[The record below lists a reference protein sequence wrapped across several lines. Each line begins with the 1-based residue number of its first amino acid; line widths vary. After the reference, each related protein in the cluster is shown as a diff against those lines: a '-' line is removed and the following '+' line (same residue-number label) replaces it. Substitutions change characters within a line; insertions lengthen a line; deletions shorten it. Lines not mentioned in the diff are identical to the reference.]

1 MVKLMD
7 LNPGYYLMKSEQP
20 LSKAKASSSF
30 AQKELDKAEK
40 KFEQFEQEIKDCT
53 LDRMNAAPK
62 LETEQQTKISTREA
76 QKADGIWLKPERIQG
91 PGVDPKTGKAEKFN
105 EKFRAEYNYKTE
117 YVKFIAE
124 NKEIIGESLEMWT
137 KPFPGMNAEFWR
149 VPVNTVVWGPR
160 HLAEQIKGA
169 SYHRLRMDENK
180 VVGHNAAGTM
190 TGQLIV
196 DNIVQRLDA
205 IPVSDKKSI
214 FMGAGGF

>member
-1 MVKLMD
+1 
-7 LNPGYYLMKSEQP
+7 MKSEQT
-20 LSKAKASSSF
+20 LSKAKASNSF

-40 KFEQFEQEIKDCT
+40 QFEKFEQEIKDCT

-62 LETEQQTKISTREA
+62 LEEEQQTKISNREA
-76 QKADGIWLKPERIQG
+76 QKADGIWLKPEKFQG
-91 PGVDPKTGKAEKFN
+91 PGVDPKTGKVETFN
-105 EKFRAEYNYKTE
+105 ERFRAEYNYKKE

-124 NKEIIGESLEMWT
+124 NKELIGETLELWT
-137 KPFPGMNAEFWR
+137 KPYGGVNAEFWK
-149 VPVNTVVWGPR
+149 VPANTVVWGPR
-160 HLAEQIKGA
+160 YLAEQIKGA

-180 VVGHNAAGTM
+180 VTGYNSAGTM

-214 FMGAGGF
+214 FMGKGGF

>member
-1 MVKLMD
+1 MESTT
-7 LNPGYYLMKSEQP
+7 LNKPKV
-20 LSKAKASSSF
+20 SSGF

-40 KFEQFEQEIKDCT
+40 QFEKFEKEIKDCT

-62 LETEQQTKISTREA
+62 EDVEQQTKTSNREA
-76 QKADGIWLKPERIQG
+76 QKADGIWLKPEKFHG
-91 PGVDPKTGKAEKFN
+91 PGVDPKTGKVEQFN
-105 EKFRAEYNYKTE
+105 EKFRSDYNFKKE

-124 NKEIIGESLEMWT
+124 NKEIIGESLELWT
-137 KPFPGMNAEFWR
+137 KPFPGVNAEFWK

-160 HLAEQIKGA
+160 YLAEQIKGS

-180 VVGHNAAGTM
+180 ITGYNAAGSM
-190 TGQLIV
+190 TGQLVV

-214 FMGAGGF
+214 FMGASSF